1 MGVGLHIAELP
12 TLGTAPGRKL
22 VFTNRGQT
30 DDALGGR
37 AEYRDASD
45 CAVSVDRG

>member
-22 VFTNRGQT
+22 VFTCRGQT
-30 DDALGGR
+30 DEALGVGR
-37 AEYRDASD
+37 NIETQVIAP
-45 CAVSVDRG
+45 